1 LPAPALER
9 MHDIGAW
16 MKVNGSA
23 IYASHPIAPYAKGKL
38 RFTQL
43 KDGSVN
49 AIYLADAGETLPPA
63 TITLEGLRPAP
74 GATIE
79 LLGTRIP
86 LVSTRENG
94 ATTIALPQAAR
105 QKLAGAYAW
114 TLHLSAV
121 ER

>member
-1 LPAPALER
+1 
-9 MHDIGAW
+9 

-23 IYASHPIAPYAKGKL
+23 IYASHPIAPYAEGKL

-63 TITLEGLRPAP
+63 TITFKGLRPAP

-79 LLGTRIP
+79 LLGTHIP

-105 QKLAGAYAW
+105 HELAGAYAW